1 MNSYMSRK
9 TISQTP
15 SRLSLESPVLEY
27 NNNLA
32 NSGSSLSLTM
42 LQVNKEYHNQSRTS
56 LASIFEDLA
65 IIRRS
70 FLKRGSDMCQRAW
83 IERVFC
89 KRECIRF
96 IPSSRDH
103 SKCCCGRE
111 EDRHVALTR
120 EIAADYT
127 EERWHPL
134 RHTEVKPTDA
144 YGTIEFQ
151 GAPHPSKAQYV
162 RLSSFDSKVEHILE
176 LLQKFWGLDL
186 PKLLITV
193 HGGILN
199 FDLQPKLKRV
209 FRKGLLKAAKTTGAW
224 IVTGGTNTG
233 VTRHV
238 GDAISDLTTKAKN
251 KVVAIG
257 IASWGI
263 VENKELLIGSDKIVP
278 YHCVSSPKTNCA
290 VLNSN
295 HSYFLLIDN
304 GTVGKYGGEI
314 LLRKKLEK
322 YISQQKICINSGVK
336 GRGVPVICVVLEG
349 GANTIRSVLEY
360 VTDSP
365 PIPVV
370 VCDGSGRAADL
381 LAFTHKYTSDDGIM
395 LEGIRDQLIVTIQK
409 TFQYTQMQAEKLFI
423 ELMLCVKKKELI
435 TVFRLGEADMDLAI
449 LTALLKAV
457 ISYPSKDSGASA
469 PDQLSLT
476 LTWDRVDIARSH
488 IFVYGQNWPE
498 GSLEQA
504 MMDALIND
512 RVDFV
517 KLLLENGVSMR
528 TFLTIPRLEE
538 LYNTRHGPTNTL
550 RYLIR
555 DVKKNVASSYRCTLP
570 DIGLVLQHLMG
581 GGFVS
586 SYLKKSFRQKYNA
599 LKKNVDFTAQG
610 ASLGNVV
617 TSVPTLV
624 NTKSVE
630 ELFSYPFHDLM
641 VWAVLMKRQKMALFM
656 WQHGEE
662 AMAKALLACKLYKA
676 MAHEADQDDLE
687 VDISDEL
694 RKFAEE
700 FQTLALELLEHCYKV
715 DDDYTQQLLTYELK
729 NFSDQTCLSLAVAA
743 NHREFVAH
751 TCCQMLLND
760 MWMGGLRMRKNT
772 ALRVILGIFL
782 PPYIL
787 LLEFKSKEELLLMPQ
802 TMEEHLDDMEEEA
815 SENDRVSISSFDE
828 AENEYG
834 EDIDNNSIGSTTVPA
849 PPPTAINKDVDVLS
863 NALHPIT
870 FPDKP
875 LKKKSPLK
883 PGKKLYEFYNAP
895 ITKFWAHTISYMT
908 FLFCFTYIVLLRTL
922 PVPRWQEYYVIAYIG
937 TLALEKMRMVIA
949 AEPVQLLMKLRVY
962 LANIW
967 NIWDTCAILFFSLGV
982 CLRFNK
988 DTLQASRLVYIVDVV
1003 LWYIRILEV
1012 LSVNKYLGPYLKI
1025 ICKLL
1030 RDMSYFIIIL
1040 FIVLISF
1047 GIVRQAVHYQHE
1059 DPSWHIARN
1068 VFFYPYW
1075 MIYGELFAEE
1085 IDPCTNPDMECS
1097 YGAWVAPA
1105 LMCVYL
1111 LVANILL
1118 VNLLI
1123 ARFNATFIRNNA
1135 NSREIWKFQRY
1146 QLIIVYE
1153 LRPLLP
1159 PPLILLSHLFLTLKF
1174 IKRRCQGK
1182 RDYFDNGLKL
1192 FLSHEDT
1199 EKLHAFEEENV
1210 EDYFRE
1216 KDSKFQSSTDER
1228 IRVISDRVDSITTR
1242 MEDMYTKENA
1252 IKLSHQTIDY
1262 RLSRL
1267 EEIAAQMGDS
1277 LAVIEEV
1284 ITTERHPVFSDADT
1298 NIDYTS
1304 DESLQPT
1311 EDNSSPK
1318 TTYPQKD
1325 QLAAPSLFRPSL
1337 SKRGSVSNRMGRL
1350 SDHRPSL
1357 LSKRSPSIG
1366 LKRSWSL
1373 CSRSP
1378 KFANTSPLQ
1387 MKRPSLFQFHDA
1399 MQKASLQNYDTD
1411 CTGEPSSNL
1420 NMSKLQKR
1428 RNVTANLHVNL
1439 RPEEIQ
1445 EDCFNSNNS
1454 PPNLSPTTCNASS
1467 VKFNEALPEKSV
1479 YSTAPIESDT
1489 RTATLVPGKTMTLD
1503 LLKPKDTQF
1512 NRDAESQSGA
1522 IIGHTPVSPLD
1533 TPNSPSSGVAFGSFS
1548 VYEKYQAGTS
1558 AGQMPSLLTSLNPE
1572 YTTITDDI
1580 DTSYLMDT
1588 SSPATSSIFFSDQ
1601 DEKYF
1606 WNSEEKALKQAEEV
1620 EHHRMER
1627 VIRNRLRQISLDDTD
1642 GISDI
1647 AKIVVSEMEGNQ
1659 KHTPP
1664 DAVVDVDEEDITLVN
1679 RPACI
1684 PQVTVENKD
1693 FKSSSVDRSLKNIE
1707 IKVIRASIDRGGSCD
1722 SDRDPQC

>member
-1 MNSYMSRK
+1 MLRDRRRIYIKEPIPTVSLNVDFNWKKKAEVKLGIWRTPKRK
-9 TISQTP
+9 Y
-15 SRLSLESPVLEY
+15 LE
-27 NNNLA
+27 
-32 NSGSSLSLTM
+32 
-42 LQVNKEYHNQSRTS
+42 
-56 LASIFEDLA
+56 
-65 IIRRS
+65 
-70 FLKRGSDMCQRAW
+70 CQRAW

-89 KRECIRF
+89 KRECIKF
-96 IPSSRDH
+96 IPSARDQ

-111 EDRHVALTR
+111 EDRHVSVCR
-120 EIAADYT
+120 EISADYT

-162 RLSSFDSKVEHILE
+162 RLSSFDSKPEHILE

-224 IVTGGTNTG
+224 IVTGGTNSG

-278 YHCVSSPKTNCA
+278 YHCVSSPRSNCA

-322 YISQQKICINSGVK
+322 YISQQKTCINSGVRS
-336 GRGVPVICVVLEG
+336 RGVPVICVVLEG

-381 LAFTHKYTSDDGIM
+381 LAFTHKYTSDDGVM
-395 LEGIRDQLIVTIQK
+395 VDGIRDQLIVTIQK
-409 TFQYTQMQAEKLFI
+409 TFQYTQLQAEKLFI

-457 ISYPSKDSGASA
+457 ISYPGKDSGASA

-555 DVKKNVASSYRCTLP
+555 DVKKNMASNYRVTLP

-599 LKKNVDFTAQG
+599 LKRNG

-617 TSVPTLV
+617 ITVPTLV
-624 NTKSVE
+624 NTSSAE

-729 NFSDQTCLSLAVAA
+729 NFSDHTCLSLAVAA

-772 ALRVILGIFL
+772 ALKVILGIFL

-802 TMEEHLDDMEEEA
+802 TMEEHLDDMEEDA
-815 SENDRVSISSFDE
+815 SENDRVSVSSFEEGD
-828 AENEYG
+828 NEYG
-834 EDIDNNSIGSTTVPA
+834 EDIDNNSIGSMNVNVAQTGTL
-849 PPPTAINKDVDVLS
+849 TKDLDVVS
-863 NALHPIT
+863 NSTHPIT

-908 FLFCFTYIVLLRTL
+908 FLVCFTYIVLLKTL

-937 TLALEKMRMVIA
+937 TLALEKIRMVIA

-967 NIWDTCAILFFSLGV
+967 NIWDTCAILFFTLGV
-982 CLRFNK
+982 ILRFNAG
-988 DTLQASRLVYIVDVV
+988 TLQASRLIYIVDVV
-1003 LWYIRILEV
+1003 LWFIRILEV

-1040 FIVLISF
+1040 LIVLISF

-1075 MIYGELFAEE
+1075 MIYGELFADE
-1085 IDPCTNPDMECS
+1085 IDPCTDPRMECS

-1159 PPLILLSHLFLTLKF
+1159 PPLIILSHMFLTLKF
-1174 IKRRCQGK
+1174 FKRRCQGK

-1192 FLSHEDT
+1192 FLSLEDT

-1210 EDYFRE
+1210 EDYFRDKE
-1216 KDSKFQSSTDER
+1216 CKFQSSTDER
-1228 IRVISDRVDSITTR
+1228 IRIISERVDNITTR
-1242 MEDMYTKENA
+1242 MEDMYTRENA
-1252 IKLSHQTIDY
+1252 IKMSHQTIDY

-1267 EEIAAQMGDS
+1267 EEIAAQMGES

-1284 ITTERHPVFSDADT
+1284 ITSDRNPVFSDAET
-1298 NIDYTS
+1298 NLDYTS
-1304 DESLQPT
+1304 DDSLHHA
-1311 EDNSSPK
+1311 DDRNSSRVS
-1318 TTYPQKD
+1318 QKD
-1325 QLAAPSLFRPSL
+1325 SIPNPSYFPPSL
-1337 SKRGSVSNRMGRL
+1337 SKRCVSNRISRL

-1357 LSKRSPSIG
+1357 LSRRSPSIG

-1378 KFANTSPLQ
+1378 KFFSTSPLQ
-1387 MKRPSLFQFHDA
+1387 IKRPSLFQFHDA
-1399 MQKASLQNYDTD
+1399 MQKSVMQSQEIVFA
-1411 CTGEPSSNL
+1411 GEESPSVSQ
-1420 NMSKLQKR
+1420 SKLQR
-1428 RNVTANLHVNL
+1428 RRRVNANLHVSLQTENV
-1439 RPEEIQ
+1439 Q
-1445 EDCFNSNNS
+1445 EDISNGGNS
-1454 PPNLSPTTCNASS
+1454 PPYISPTSS
-1467 VKFNEALPEKSV
+1467 SYVSAIKFTKPVADKSV
-1479 YSTAPIESDT
+1479 YTTAPIESDT
-1489 RTATLVPGKTMTLD
+1489 HTATLAPGKVMTLD
-1503 LLKPKDTQF
+1503 LLKPKDSIHEADTQP
-1512 NRDAESQSGA
+1512 GT
-1522 IIGHTPVSPLD
+1522 IVGHTPVSPLD
-1533 TPNSPSSGVAFGSFS
+1533 TPNSPSSGIPFESYN
-1548 VYEKYQAGTS
+1548 VYDKYQPVAGTS
-1558 AGQMPSLLTSLNPE
+1558 TQMPSLLTSLNPE
-1572 YTTITDDI
+1572 YTTITDEI
-1580 DTSYLMDT
+1580 DTSCLMDA
-1588 SSPATSSIFFSDQ
+1588 SSPATSSIFFPDQ

-1627 VIRNRLRQISLDDTD
+1627 VIRNRLRQISLDDSD
-1642 GISDI
+1642 NISNI
-1647 AKIVVSEMEGNQ
+1647 AKLVVSEMEGNE
-1659 KHTPP
+1659 KHTLP
-1664 DAVVDVDEEDITLVN
+1664 DDVDEEDIALVNQPPPSVPQVNRGENQSQDSPSPVN
-1679 RPACI
+1679 RP
-1684 PQVTVENKD
+1684 
-1693 FKSSSVDRSLKNIE
+1693 LKNIE
-1707 IKVIRASIDRGGSCD
+1707 IKVIRASIDKGNNV
-1722 SDRDPQC
+1722 DPDQDPKC